1 MSSSLSEIINNP
13 HFLQIASLLNVA
25 QSARWRRAHPEMPNV
40 RETLDRLARFIRGGS
55 ASFNHSDTLKHDFA
69 SEFTALL
76 AEIVMQDVKL
86 QYSTQDAQWIFE
98 TLFSDGAAMVFSML
112 FAMSVS
118 QQHWYSAEEVAA
130 MTSNPTDTAG
140 AWKNKAARGEI
151 YAVERAGQRTWMFPA
166 LELRARGIP
175 VPPPINIEV
184 SEPEEEDHQ

>member
-1 MSSSLSEIINNP
+1 VNVSSLSEIINNP

-25 QSARWRRAHPEMPNV
+25 QSARWRRAHPEMPSV
-40 RETLDRLARFIRGGS
+40 RETLDRMARFIRGGS
-55 ASFNHSDTLKHDFA
+55 HSFNHSDNLKHQFA

-86 QYSTQDAQWIFE
+86 QYSTTDAQWIFE

-130 MTSNPTDTAG
+130 LTNDTAG
-140 AWKNKAARGEI
+140 AWKNRAARGEV
-151 YAVERAGQRTWMFPA
+151 YGVERAGQRTWIFPA
-166 LELRARGIP
+166 LELRARGIH
-175 VPPPINIEV
+175 VPPPINIED
-184 SEPEEEDHQ
+184 SDGEDHQE